1 MTGLIDVGGGM
12 RDIYGAGVMDCFLD
26 HGVRFDVCIGVSAG
40 SANVASFLAHQR
52 ERNYRFYTKY
62 ASRKEYMSFDTFRK
76 SGSYFDLDYIYSVLS
91 NDDGEDPIDYETLS
105 QSDSE
110 FVVVTTDAETGDAV
124 YFTKNEMARN
134 DFWLLKASSA
144 IPPVCKPYQRGGK
157 AYFDGGLADPI
168 PLEKALELGCDK
180 IVVII
185 PRPPA
190 EKGRELSGVIKPF
203 LKDYPAIVD
212 KFAHRP
218 EIYNGKLKL
227 LRRLEQEGKVIL
239 ISPDSDK
246 GLTMVTRDRHKLDDY
261 YHKGYEDGKAA
272 LSALQNIH

>member
-12 RDIYGAGVMDCFLD
+12 RDIYGAGVMDYFLD
-26 HGVRFDVCIGVSAG
+26 HDVRFDVCIGVSAG

-52 ERNYRFYTKY
+52 ERNYRFYTDY
-62 ASRKEYMSFDTFRK
+62 ARRKEYMSLQHLRK

-91 NDDGEDPIDYETLS
+91 NEDGEDPIDYDTLS

-110 FVVVTTDAETGDAV
+110 FIVVTTDAETGDAV
-124 YFTKNEMARN
+124 YFTKGEIARN

-144 IPPVCKPYQRGGK
+144 IPPACRAYQRDGK

-190 EKGRELSGVIKPF
+190 EKGRELSGVMKPF
-203 LKDYPAIVD
+203 LKDYPAILD

-218 EIYNGKLKL
+218 AIYNGKLKL

-239 ISPDSDK
+239 IAPDSDK
-246 GLTMVTRDRHKLDDY
+246 GLSMVTRDREKLDAY
-261 YHKGYEDGKAA
+261 YHKGYHDAAKAMA
-272 LSALQNIH
+272 EFR